1 LIKSEA
7 SLRKEL
13 KDEIGKRE
21 SLQKN
26 IERLNS
32 EVSFREEVG
41 NRFLFRYRPKPLL
54 FIAYNIPL
62 FGFDYQRV

>member
-1 LIKSEA
+1 MIKSEA
-7 SLRKEL
+7 FLRKEL

-41 NRFLFRYRPKPLL
+41 NRFLFRYRQKPLL

-62 FGFDYQRV
+62 FDFDYQRV